1 VSEQFQKE
9 LFAFIQ
15 RWKESG
21 KSVKNKDELIML
33 FLNETRTKNT
43 TLYKQYTTYITD
55 ISGETNIHNVTFAHL
70 EDLPISK
77 D

>member
-15 RWKESG
+15 KRKESG

-33 FLNETRTKNT
+33 FLNETRKKNT
-43 TLYKQYTTYITD
+43 SLHKQYTTYITD
-55 ISGETNIHNVTFAHL
+55 ISGETNVNAVTFAHL
-70 EDLPISK
+70 QDLPICK